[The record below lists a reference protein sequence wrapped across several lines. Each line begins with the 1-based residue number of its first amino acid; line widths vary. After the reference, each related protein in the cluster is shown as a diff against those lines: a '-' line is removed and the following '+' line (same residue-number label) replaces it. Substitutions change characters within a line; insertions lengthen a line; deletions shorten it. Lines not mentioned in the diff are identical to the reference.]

1 LKERLSRLEQ
11 REIKKRQLVLESMA
25 EIGDTTLEQPDFTL
39 SVRGRAVSGGG
50 ERERNPKRFSL
61 TAR

>member
-25 EIGDTTLEQPDFTL
+25 EIGDTTLEQQDFTL
-39 SVRGRAVSGGG
+39 SVRAGAPSLVVVVS
-50 ERERNPKRFSL
+50 ESEIPSDL
-61 TAR
+61 A

>member
-11 REIKKRQLVLESMA
+11 REIKKRQLVRESMA

-39 SVRGRAVSGGG
+39 SVRAGAPSLVVVVS
-50 ERERNPKRFSL
+50 ESEIPSDL
-61 TAR
+61 A